1 MSQNKSGKAYQLVIA
16 EKPSVAQSIAKVIG
30 ANSRKNGYQEG
41 NGYLVSWC
49 IGHLVELAMP
59 EAYNEAFAK
68 WKYGDLP
75 ILPQYMDNGWQY
87 QILDATRKQFEVLR
101 GLMHRHDVESICL
114 ATDSGREGE
123 LIGRLVYYQCGCD
136 KPMERLWISSMEDQA
151 IEEGFRNLKPSSEYD
166 SLYEAARC
174 RERADWIVGINATRL
189 FSCLYR
195 QKLNVGRVMTPTLA
209 MVVLRDAE
217 IMAFKPEV
225 FYTVQLQL
233 TGFVAAS
240 RKWKNRSEAEAALN
254 ACKNSGFAQVIKL
267 ERKEKRENAPAL
279 YDLTSLQRDA
289 NRVYG
294 FTAQQTLDYA
304 QTLYEKK
311 LITYPRTDSRY
322 LTDDMAEVLPE
333 WIQGIAEK
341 FSVTGIHPDQKGI
354 QQVINSKKVT
364 DHHAI
369 IPTRSCKNAS
379 FDELPSGELQICKMI
394 AGRFLTAVSQ
404 LHLYAETTCEM
415 KYGNEAFTAKGK
427 EVLQAGWKEVEA
439 GFRPLKK
446 DSEQSKESGVLP
458 AMKEDDT
465 FSIHKVEIK
474 ESKTSAPKKYT
485 EDSLLAA
492 MEAAGAAEM
501 SDEVERKGLGTPA
514 TRAGI
519 IEKLVRTGLITR
531 QGDKKTKYLTATEK
545 GLSLIT
551 VMPEQIQSPSMTADW
566 EMKLLRV
573 EQNSFSSEEFMN
585 EITQMITDLVS
596 NYKAVE
602 GADVLMGQ
610 KNVLGACPHCGA
622 EVVERQKGWFCSN
635 STCKFALWKD
645 NAYFNSLGKKLTV
658 SMAERLLRDGKL
670 KMKDLKSKKSGK
682 NFNATVVLQT
692 AEDGK
697 TFFSLEFDQNSQ
709 SPKGKKG

>member
-1 MSQNKSGKAYQLVIA
+1 MSQNKSGNSYQLVIA
-16 EKPSVAQSIAKVIG
+16 EKPSVAQSIAKVLG
-30 ANSRKNGYQEG
+30 ATSRKDGYLEG

-68 WKYGDLP
+68 WNYGDLP
-75 ILPQYMDNGWQY
+75 ILPQYMDTGWQY
-87 QILDATRKQFEVLR
+87 QISEATKKQFNVLKS
-101 GLMHRHDVESICL
+101 LMHRDDVTEISL

-123 LIGRLVYYQCGCD
+123 LIGRLVYHQAGCT
-136 KPMERLWISSMEDQA
+136 KPMKRLWISSMEDQA
-151 IEEGFRNLKPSSEYD
+151 IEEGFRNLRPSSEYD
-166 SLYEAARC
+166 SLYEAALC

-217 IMAFKPEV
+217 IMAFKPEA
-225 FYTVQLQL
+225 FYAVQLQL

-254 ACKNSGFAQVIKL
+254 ACKNSDFAQVIKL

-304 QTLYEKK
+304 QALYEKK

-322 LTDDMAEVLPE
+322 LTDDMAATLSE

-341 FSVTGIHPDQKGI
+341 FSVTGIHPDQKGL

-369 IPTRSCKNAS
+369 IPTKSCKNAS
-379 FDELPSGELQICKMI
+379 FDELPNGELQICKMI
-394 AGRFLTAVSQ
+394 TGRFLTSVSKP
-404 LHLYAETTCEM
+404 HFYAETTCEM
-415 KYGNEAFTAKGK
+415 KCGNEAFTAKGK

-439 GFRPLKK
+439 TFRPSKK
-446 DSEQSKESGVLP
+446 DSEQGKEPAVLP
-458 AMKEDDT
+458 AMKEGDT
-465 FSIHKVEIK
+465 ISIQKIEIK
-474 ESKTSAPKKYT
+474 EGKTSAPKKYT

-602 GADVLMGQ
+602 GANVMMGQ
-610 KNVLGACPHCGA
+610 KNVLGACPHCSG
-622 EVVERQKGWFCSN
+622 EVIERQKGWFCSN

-645 NAYFNSLGKKLTV
+645 NAYFNSLGKRLTA
-658 SMAERLLRDGKL
+658 SMTEKLLRDGKL

-697 TFFSLEFDQNSQ
+697 AFFSLEFDQNSK

>member
-1 MSQNKSGKAYQLVIA
+1 MSQNKVGNAYQLVIA
-16 EKPSVAQSIAKVIG
+16 EKPSVAQTIAKVIG
-30 ANSRKNGYQEG
+30 ANNRKDGYLEG
-41 NGYLVSWC
+41 NGYLISWC

-59 EAYNEAFAK
+59 EDYNAEFAK

-75 ILPQYMDNGWQY
+75 ILPQYMDTGWQY
-87 QILDATRKQFEVLR
+87 QISDATKKQFGVLKS
-101 GLMHRHDVESICL
+101 LMHRDDVIEISL
-114 ATDSGREGE
+114 ATDAGREGE
-123 LIGRLVYYQCGCD
+123 LIGRLVYHQAGCT
-136 KPMERLWISSMEDQA
+136 KPMKRLWISSMEDQA
-151 IEEGFRNLKPSSEYD
+151 IEEGFRNLRPSSEYD
-166 SLYEAARC
+166 SLYEAALC

-217 IMAFKPEV
+217 IMAFKPEA

-233 TGFVAAS
+233 SGFVASS
-240 RKWKNRSEAEAALN
+240 RKWKEKSEADAAMN
-254 ACKNSGFAQVIKL
+254 ACNDAGSAQVIKL
-267 ERKEKRENAPAL
+267 ERKEKKENAPAL

-304 QTLYEKK
+304 QALYEKK

-322 LTDDMAEVLPE
+322 LTDDMADALPE

-341 FSVTGIHPDQKGI
+341 FMVAGIHPDQKGL
-354 QQVINSKKVT
+354 QQVIDSRKVT

-369 IPTRSCKNAS
+369 IPTKSCKNAS

-394 AGRFLTAVSQ
+394 AGRFLTSVSQ
-404 LHLYAETTCEM
+404 THLYTETICEL
-415 KYGNEAFTAKGK
+415 KCGEEIFAAKGK

-439 GFRPLKK
+439 SFRPAKK
-446 DSEQSKESGVLP
+446 DSDQSKEPVVIP
-458 AMKEDDT
+458 TMKEGDT
-465 FSIHKVEIK
+465 LPIHKVEIK
-474 ESKTSAPKKYT
+474 EGKTSAPKKYT

-492 MEAAGAAEM
+492 MESAGASEM
-501 SDEVERKGLGTPA
+501 SNEVERKGLGTPA

-531 QGDKKTKYLTATEK
+531 QGDKRTKYLTATDK

-573 EQNSFSSEEFMN
+573 EKNSFSAEEFMN

-610 KNVLGACPHCGA
+610 KNVLGTCPHCGG

-658 SMAERLLRDGKL
+658 TMAEKLLRDGKL

-692 AEDGK
+692 DDAGK
-697 TFFSLEFDQNSQ
+697 AFFSLEFDSNSKA
-709 SPKGKKG
+709 SKGKKG

>member
-1 MSQNKSGKAYQLVIA
+1 MSQNKSENAYQLVIA
-16 EKPSVAQSIAKVIG
+16 EKPSVAQSIAKVLG
-30 ANSRKNGYQEG
+30 ANNRKDGYLEG

-59 EAYNEAFAK
+59 ESYNEAFAK

-75 ILPQYMDNGWQY
+75 ILPQYMDTGWQY
-87 QILDATRKQFEVLR
+87 QISEATKKQFEVLR
-101 GLMHRHDVESICL
+101 GLMHRREVTSICL

-123 LIGRLVYYQCGCD
+123 LIGRLVYHQAGCG
-136 KPMERLWISSMEDQA
+136 KPMKRLWISSMEDQA

-166 SLYEAARC
+166 SLYEAALC

-217 IMAFKPEV
+217 IMAFKPED
-225 FYTVQLQL
+225 FYTVQLYL
-233 TGFVAAS
+233 PGFVAVS
-240 RKWKNRSEAEAALN
+240 RKWKDKSEAEAVMN
-254 ACKNSGFAQVIKL
+254 ACNTSGVAQVVKL
-267 ERKEKRENAPAL
+267 ERKEKKENAPAL

-304 QTLYEKK
+304 QALYEKK

-322 LTDDMAEVLPE
+322 LTDDMADALPE

-341 FSVTGIHPDQKGI
+341 FSVTDIHPGQKEI

-364 DHHAI
+364 EHHAI

-379 FDELPSGELQICKMI
+379 LDELPSGELQICKMI
-394 AGRFLTAVSQ
+394 AGRFLTSVSQ
-404 LHLYAETTCEM
+404 PHLYAETICEM
-415 KYGNEAFTAKGK
+415 KCGNEVFTAKGK
-427 EVLQAGWKEVEA
+427 EVLQAGWKEIEA
-439 GFRPLKK
+439 IFRPSK
-446 DSEQSKESGVLP
+446 KESDSNKEPAVLP
-458 AMKEDDT
+458 AMKEGAT
-465 FSIHKVEIK
+465 LSIHKIEIK
-474 ESKTSAPKKYT
+474 EGKTTAPKKYT

-492 MEAAGAAEM
+492 MESAGAAEM

-531 QGDKKTKYLTATEK
+531 QGDKKTKYLTATDK

-573 EQNSFSSEEFMN
+573 EQNSFSAEEFMN

-610 KNVLGACPHCGA
+610 KNVLGTCPHCGS

-645 NAYFNSLGKKLTV
+645 NAYFNSLGKRLTA
-658 SMAERLLRDGKL
+658 SMAEKLLRDGKL

-692 AEDGK
+692 DEAGK
-697 TFFSLEFDQNSQ
+697 AFFSLEFDQNSK

>member
-1 MSQNKSGKAYQLVIA
+1 MANLLIVA
-16 EKPSVAQSIAKVIG
+16 EKPSVARSIADAIG
-30 ANSRKNGYQEG
+30 VKEEKKHEGYIEG
-41 NGYLVSWC
+41 FSDFFGYTVWVTWC
-49 IGHLVELAMP
+49 LGHLVQMSYP
-59 EAYNEAFAK
+59 ESYDPKYAK
-68 WKYGDLP
+68 WSLEDLP
-75 ILPQYMDNGWQY
+75 LIPEEFKYEV
-87 QILDATRKQFEVLR
+87 IPETRKQFEIVAK
-101 GLMHRHDVESICL
+101 LMNSVGESDLDKKEISTLSEDKKFLVPTLLICL

-123 LIGRLVYYQCGCD
+123 LIGRLVYHQAGCS
-136 KPMERLWISSMEDQA
+136 KPMKRLWISSMEDQA
-151 IEEGFRNLKPSSEYD
+151 IEEGFRNLRPSSEYD
-166 SLYEAARC
+166 SLYEAALC

-217 IMAFKPEV
+217 IMAFKPEA
-225 FYTVQLQL
+225 FYTVQLHL
-233 TGFVAAS
+233 PGFVAVS
-240 RKWKNRSEAEAALN
+240 RKWKDKSEAEAVMN
-254 ACKNSGFAQVIKL
+254 ACNTSGVAQVVKL
-267 ERKEKRENAPAL
+267 ERKEKKENAPAL

-304 QTLYEKK
+304 QALYEKK

-322 LTDDMAEVLPE
+322 LTDDMADALPE

-341 FSVTGIHPDQKGI
+341 FSVTDIHPGQKEI

-369 IPTRSCKNAS
+369 IPTKSCKNAS

-404 LHLYAETTCEM
+404 PHLYAETICEM
-415 KYGNEAFTAKGK
+415 KCGNEVFTAKGK
-427 EVLQAGWKEVEA
+427 EVLLAGWKEIEA
-439 GFRPLKK
+439 IFRPSK
-446 DSEQSKESGVLP
+446 KESDPNKEPVVLP
-458 AMKEDDT
+458 AMKEGDT
-465 FSIHKVEIK
+465 VSIHKVEIK
-474 ESKTSAPKKYT
+474 EGKTTAPKKYT

-492 MEAAGAAEM
+492 MESAGAAEM

-531 QGDKKTKYLTATEK
+531 QGDKKTKYLTATDK

-573 EQNSFSSEEFMN
+573 
-585 EITQMITDLVS
+585 
-596 NYKAVE
+596 
-602 GADVLMGQ
+602 
-610 KNVLGACPHCGA
+610 
-622 EVVERQKGWFCSN
+622 
-635 STCKFALWKD
+635 
-645 NAYFNSLGKKLTV
+645 
-658 SMAERLLRDGKL
+658 
-670 KMKDLKSKKSGK
+670 
-682 NFNATVVLQT
+682 
-692 AEDGK
+692 
-697 TFFSLEFDQNSQ
+697 
-709 SPKGKKG
+709 

>member
-1 MSQNKSGKAYQLVIA
+1 MSQNRSENVYQLVIA
-16 EKPSVAQSIAKVIG
+16 EKPSVAQSIAKVLG
-30 ANSRKNGYQEG
+30 ANNRKDGYLEG

-75 ILPQYMDNGWQY
+75 ILPQYMDTGWQY
-87 QILDATRKQFEVLR
+87 QISEATKKQFEVLR
-101 GLMHRHDVESICL
+101 GLMHRREVESICL

-123 LIGRLVYYQCGCD
+123 LIGRLVYHQAGCG
-136 KPMERLWISSMEDQA
+136 KPMKRLWISSMEDQA

-166 SLYEAARC
+166 SLYEAALC

-217 IMAFKPEV
+217 IMAFKPEA
-225 FYTVQLQL
+225 FYTVQLHL
-233 TGFVAAS
+233 PGFVAVS
-240 RKWKNRSEAEAALN
+240 RKWKDKSEAEAVMN
-254 ACKNSGFAQVIKL
+254 ACNTSGVVQVVKL
-267 ERKEKRENAPAL
+267 ERKEKKENAPAL

-304 QTLYEKK
+304 QALYEKK

-322 LTDDMAEVLPE
+322 LTDDMADALPE

-341 FSVTGIHPDQKGI
+341 FSVTDIHPGQKEI

-369 IPTRSCKNAS
+369 IPTKSCKNAS
-379 FDELPSGELQICKMI
+379 FNELPSGELQICKMI
-394 AGRFLTAVSQ
+394 AGRFLTSVSQ
-404 LHLYAETTCEM
+404 SHLYAETTCEM
-415 KYGNEAFTAKGK
+415 KCGDEVFTAKGK
-427 EVLQAGWKEVEA
+427 GILQAGWKEIEA
-439 GFRPLKK
+439 IFRPPKK
-446 DSEQSKESGVLP
+446 ESEQNKEPIVLP
-458 AMKEDDT
+458 AMKEGDIL
-465 FSIHKVEIK
+465 SIHKIEIK
-474 ESKTSAPKKYT
+474 EGKTSAPKKYT

-492 MEAAGAAEM
+492 MESAGAAEM

-531 QGDKKTKYLTATEK
+531 QGDKRTKYLTATDK

-573 EQNSFSSEEFMN
+573 EQNSFSADEFMN

-610 KNVLGACPHCGA
+610 KNVLGICPHCGA

-645 NAYFNSLGKKLTV
+645 NAYFNSLGKKLTA
-658 SMAERLLRDGKL
+658 SMAEKLLRDGKL

-692 AEDGK
+692 DEAGK
-697 TFFSLEFDQNSQ
+697 AFFSLEFDQNSK

>member
-1 MSQNKSGKAYQLVIA
+1 
-16 EKPSVAQSIAKVIG
+16 
-30 ANSRKNGYQEG
+30 
-41 NGYLVSWC
+41 
-49 IGHLVELAMP
+49 
-59 EAYNEAFAK
+59 
-68 WKYGDLP
+68 
-75 ILPQYMDNGWQY
+75 
-87 QILDATRKQFEVLR
+87 
-101 GLMHRHDVESICL
+101 
-114 ATDSGREGE
+114 
-123 LIGRLVYYQCGCD
+123 
-136 KPMERLWISSMEDQA
+136 MEDQA

-166 SLYEAARC
+166 SLYEAALC

-217 IMAFKPEV
+217 IMAFKPEA
-225 FYTVQLQL
+225 FYTVQLHL
-233 TGFVAAS
+233 PGFVAVS
-240 RKWKNRSEAEAALN
+240 RKWKDKSEAEAVMN
-254 ACKNSGFAQVIKL
+254 ACNTSGVAQVVKL
-267 ERKEKRENAPAL
+267 ERKEKKENAPAL

-294 FTAQQTLDYA
+294 FTEQQTLDYA
-304 QTLYEKK
+304 QALYEKK

-322 LTDDMAEVLPE
+322 LTDDMADALPE

-341 FSVTGIHPDQKGI
+341 FSMTDIHPDQKEI

-369 IPTRSCKNAS
+369 IPTKSCKNAS

-394 AGRFLTAVSQ
+394 AGRFLTSVSQ
-404 LHLYAETTCEM
+404 PHLYAETICEM
-415 KYGNEAFTAKGK
+415 KCGDEVFSAKGK
-427 EVLQAGWKEVEA
+427 EVQQAGWKEIEA
-439 GFRPLKK
+439 IFRPLKK
-446 DSEQSKESGVLP
+446 ESDSKKELAILP
-458 AMKEDDT
+458 AMKEGDIL
-465 FSIHKVEIK
+465 FIHKIEIK
-474 ESKTSAPKKYT
+474 EGKTSAPKKYT

-492 MEAAGAAEM
+492 MESASAAEM
-501 SDEVERKGLGTPA
+501 SDEVERRGLGTPA

-531 QGDKKTKYLTATEK
+531 QGDKKTKYLTATDK

-573 EQNSFSSEEFMN
+573 EQNSFSADEFMN

-602 GADVLMGQ
+602 GADILMGQ
-610 KNVLGACPHCGA
+610 KNVLGTCPHCGS

-645 NAYFNSLGKKLTV
+645 NAYFNSLGKKLTT

-692 AEDGK
+692 DEAGK
-697 TFFSLEFDQNSQ
+697 AFFSLVFDQNSK

>member
-1 MSQNKSGKAYQLVIA
+1 MSQNRSENAYQLVIA
-16 EKPSVAQSIAKVIG
+16 EKPSVAQSIAKVLG
-30 ANSRKNGYQEG
+30 ANNRKDGYLEG
-41 NGYLVSWC
+41 NGYLISWC

-59 EAYNEAFAK
+59 ESYNEAFAK

-75 ILPQYMDNGWQY
+75 ILPQYMDTGWQY
-87 QILDATRKQFEVLR
+87 QISEATKKQFEVLR
-101 GLMHRHDVESICL
+101 GLMHRREVTSICL

-123 LIGRLVYYQCGCD
+123 LIGRLVYHQAGCG
-136 KPMERLWISSMEDQA
+136 KPMKRLWISSMEDQA

-166 SLYEAARC
+166 SLYEAALC

-195 QKLNVGRVMTPTLA
+195 QRLNVGRVMTPTLA

-217 IMAFKPEV
+217 IMAFKPEA
-225 FYTVQLQL
+225 FYTVQLHL
-233 TGFVAAS
+233 PGFDATS
-240 RKWKNRSEAEAALN
+240 RKWKDKSEAETVLN
-254 ACKNSGFAQVIKL
+254 ACKAAGVAQISKL

-304 QTLYEKK
+304 QALYEKK

-322 LTDDMAEVLPE
+322 LTDDMADALPE

-341 FSVTGIHPDQKGI
+341 FSVTDIHPDQKEI

-369 IPTRSCKNAS
+369 IPTKSCKNAS

-394 AGRFLTAVSQ
+394 AGRFLTSVSQ
-404 LHLYAETTCEM
+404 PHLYAETICEM
-415 KYGNEAFTAKGK
+415 KCGDEVFTAKGK
-427 EVLQAGWKEVEA
+427 EVQQAGWKEIEA
-439 GFRPLKK
+439 IFRPLKK
-446 DSEQSKESGVLP
+446 ESDSKKELAVLP
-458 AMKEDDT
+458 AMKEGDIL
-465 FSIHKVEIK
+465 FIHKIEIK
-474 ESKTSAPKKYT
+474 EGKTSAPKKYT

-492 MEAAGAAEM
+492 MESAGAAEM

-531 QGDKKTKYLTATEK
+531 QGDKKTKYLTATDK

-573 EQNSFSSEEFMN
+573 EQNSFSADEFMN

-596 NYKAVE
+596 NYKVVE

-610 KNVLGACPHCGA
+610 KNVLGTCPHCGS

-645 NAYFNSLGKKLTV
+645 NAYFNSLGKRLTA
-658 SMAERLLRDGKL
+658 SMAEKLLRNGKL

-692 AEDGK
+692 DEAGK
-697 TFFSLEFDQNSQ
+697 AFFSLEFDQNSK

>member
-1 MSQNKSGKAYQLVIA
+1 MSQNKSGNAYQLVIA

-30 ANSRKNGYQEG
+30 ANSRKYGYLEE

-75 ILPQYMDNGWQY
+75 ILPQYMDTGWQY

-101 GLMHRHDVESICL
+101 GLVHRHDVESICL

-166 SLYEAARC
+166 SLYEAALC

-233 TGFVAAS
+233 TGFVVAS

-304 QTLYEKK
+304 QALYEKK

-322 LTDDMAEVLPE
+322 LTDDMAEALPE

-415 KYGNEAFTAKGK
+415 KCGNEAFTAKGK

-439 GFRPLKK
+439 TFRPSKK
-446 DSEQSKESGVLP
+446 DSEQGKEPAVLP
-458 AMKEDDT
+458 AMKEGDT
-465 FSIHKVEIK
+465 ISIQKIEIK
-474 ESKTSAPKKYT
+474 EGKTTAPKKYT

-492 MEAAGAAEM
+492 MESAGVAEM
-501 SDEVERKGLGTPA
+501 SGEVERKGLGTPA

-692 AEDGK
+692 AENGK
-697 TFFSLEFDQNSQ
+697 TFFSLEFDQNSK

>member
-1 MSQNKSGKAYQLVIA
+1 MSQNRSENAYQLVIA
-16 EKPSVAQSIAKVIG
+16 EKPSVAQSIAKVLG
-30 ANSRKNGYQEG
+30 ANSRKDGYLEG

-59 EAYNEAFAK
+59 ESYNEALAK

-75 ILPQYMDNGWQY
+75 ILPQYMDTGWQY
-87 QILDATRKQFEVLR
+87 QISEATKKQFEVLR
-101 GLMHRHDVESICL
+101 GLMHRREVSSICL

-123 LIGRLVYYQCGCD
+123 LIGRLVYHQAGCT
-136 KPMERLWISSMEDQA
+136 KPMKRLWISSMEDQA
-151 IEEGFRNLKPSSEYD
+151 IEEGFRNLRPSSEYD
-166 SLYEAARC
+166 SLYEAALC

-217 IMAFKPEV
+217 IMAFKPEA
-225 FYTVQLQL
+225 FYTVQLHL
-233 TGFVAAS
+233 SGFVAAS
-240 RKWKNRSEAEAALN
+240 GKWKDRSEVEAVLN
-254 ACKNSGFAQVIKL
+254 SCNASGVAQVVKL
-267 ERKEKRENAPAL
+267 ERKEKKENAPAL

-304 QTLYEKK
+304 QALYEKK

-322 LTDDMAEVLPE
+322 LTDDMADALPE

-341 FSVTGIHPDQKGI
+341 FSVTDIHPGQKEI

-369 IPTRSCKNAS
+369 IPTKSCKNAS
-379 FDELPSGELQICKMI
+379 FEELPSGELQICKMI
-394 AGRFLTAVSQ
+394 AGRFLTAVTQ
-404 LHLYAETTCEM
+404 PHLYAETICEM
-415 KYGNEAFTAKGK
+415 KCGNEVFTAKGK
-427 EVLQAGWKEVEA
+427 EVLLAGWKEIEA
-439 GFRPLKK
+439 IFRPSK
-446 DSEQSKESGVLP
+446 KESDSNKEPVVLP
-458 AMKEDDT
+458 AMKEGDIV
-465 FSIHKVEIK
+465 SIHKVEIK
-474 ESKTSAPKKYT
+474 EGKTTAPKKYT

-492 MEAAGAAEM
+492 MESAGAAEM

-531 QGDKKTKYLTATEK
+531 QGDKKTKYLTATDK

-573 EQNSFSSEEFMN
+573 EQNSFSAEEFMN

-610 KNVLGACPHCGA
+610 KNVLGTCPHCGS

-635 STCKFALWKD
+635 GTCKFALWKD

-658 SMAERLLRDGKL
+658 NMAEKLLRDGKL

-692 AEDGK
+692 DEAGK
-697 TFFSLEFDQNSQ
+697 AFFSLEFDQNSK